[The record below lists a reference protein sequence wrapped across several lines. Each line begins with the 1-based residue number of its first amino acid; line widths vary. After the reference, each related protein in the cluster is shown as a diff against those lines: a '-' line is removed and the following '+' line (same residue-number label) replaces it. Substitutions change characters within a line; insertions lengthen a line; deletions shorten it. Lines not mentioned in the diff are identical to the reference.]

1 MKAIDE
7 LVQQIHKDWDGAV
20 EERVK
25 ANTQDGWYYAEAKA
39 VISKAHWGKAVEV
52 QKELQDIERYLEEQV
67 EAHKP
72 DEDDIQNEF
81 YRKLSLHIAPFL
93 RIFLDLL
100 QSLSTLHPDIN

>member
-7 LVQQIHKDWDGAV
+7 LVQQIHKDWGDAV

-25 ANTQDGWYYAEAKA
+25 ANTQDGWQYAEAKA
-39 VISKAHWGKAVEV
+39 VISKAHWGEAVEV
-52 QKELQDIERYLEEQV
+52 QKQLQAIESYIEEQV

-81 YRKLSLHIAPFL
+81 WA
-93 RIFLDLL
+93 LDNTGAGRY
-100 QSLSTLHPDIN
+100 QAYSDILKKIRG